1 MTYFIKYLLVLVLV
15 LLIFPLHIL
24 AQTIPLGRSL
34 IANDETTPWLSQS
47 GDFAFGFKKIQSQ
60 NQFLLCIYYAKI
72 KDATIV
78 WYANGG
84 NLVPGGSIA
93 ELNPQKGLIL
103 RDPKGKMI
111 IWSTGRIG
119 SNVAYAVMNDTGNFV
134 LVGVDSS
141 VLWESF

>member
-1 MTYFIKYLLVLVLV
+1 M
-15 LLIFPLHIL
+15 
-24 AQTIPLGRSL
+24 
-34 IANDETTPWLSQS
+34 
-47 GDFAFGFKKIQSQ
+47 
-60 NQFLLCIYYAKI
+60 
-72 KDATIV
+72 
-78 WYANGG
+78 
-84 NLVPGGSIA
+84 PGGSIA